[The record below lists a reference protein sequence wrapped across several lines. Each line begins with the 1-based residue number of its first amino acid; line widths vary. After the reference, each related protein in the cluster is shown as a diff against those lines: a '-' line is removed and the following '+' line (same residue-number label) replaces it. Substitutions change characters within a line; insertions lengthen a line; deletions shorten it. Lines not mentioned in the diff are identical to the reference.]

1 MVKRLV
7 TFALILSTAIASLHA
22 GELSKDTD
30 THQKEVTLNKHQL
43 AAIAAV
49 LAEMRRRGDS
59 FRGWQVH
66 ITDKGNSYE
75 VAFLEDPLNMAMVGG
90 PGMSWIV
97 RKRDLHLSGPTFY
110 R

>member
-1 MVKRLV
+1 MVKRLITLAAV
-7 TFALILSTAIASLHA
+7 LCTAIAPLHA
-22 GELSKDTD
+22 GKPSKDTD
-30 THQKEVTLNKHQL
+30 TDQKEVTLNKHQL
-43 AAIAAV
+43 AALAVV

-59 FRGWQVH
+59 FRGWQVQ
-66 ITDKGNSYE
+66 ITDKGKSYE
-75 VAFLEDPLNMAMVGG
+75 VAFLEDPLNMAMFGG

>member
-1 MVKRLV
+1 M
-7 TFALILSTAIASLHA
+7 HA
-22 GELSKDTD
+22 GKPSKDTD
-30 THQKEVTLNKHQL
+30 TDQKEVMLNKHQL
-43 AAIAAV
+43 AVLAVV
-49 LAEMRRRGDS
+49 LAELRRRGDS
-59 FRGWQVH
+59 FRGWQVK

-90 PGMSWIV
+90 PGMTWIV

>member
-1 MVKRLV
+1 MVKHV
-7 TFALILSTAIASLHA
+7 ITIAVILCTAIAPLYA
-22 GELSKDTD
+22 GKPPKDTD
-30 THQKEVTLNKHQL
+30 TNQTEVTLNKHQL
-43 AAIAAV
+43 AAIAVV

-59 FRGWQVH
+59 FRGWQLH
-66 ITDKGNSYE
+66 ITDKGQSYE